1 MRADSTMTRRV
12 TAILPEMSLRSAWQI
27 MQDRH
32 IRHLPVVSA
41 GKLLGI
47 LSDRD
52 VMLRAT
58 FEHGRV
64 TVPLDP
70 AGGAMTPSPY
80 VSRRSSSIADVARI
94 MTQHKIDALPVLG
107 ADDELVGLVTSSDLL
122 MLLIERGEAKLPFA
136 FELDVHPAS
145 PPS

>member
-1 MRADSTMTRRV
+1 MTRRV

-41 GKLLGI
+41 GKLLGM

-52 VMLRAT
+52 VLLHAS
-58 FEHGRV
+58 FEQGRM
-64 TVPLDP
+64 TVPLELVG
-70 AGGAMTPSPY
+70 AAMTPAPY
-80 VSRRSSSIADVARI
+80 VCRRSSSIADVARI
-94 MTQHKIDALPVLG
+94 MTQHKFDALPVLD
-107 ADDELVGLVTSSDLL
+107 ADDALIGLVTSSDLL

-145 PPS
+145 MPS